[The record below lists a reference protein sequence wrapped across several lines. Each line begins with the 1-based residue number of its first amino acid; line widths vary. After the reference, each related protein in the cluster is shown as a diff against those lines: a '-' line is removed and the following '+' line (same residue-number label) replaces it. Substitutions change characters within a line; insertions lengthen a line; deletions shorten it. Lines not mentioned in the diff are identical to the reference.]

1 MKKIFIKDYKVIPT
15 AVLLSL
21 IILISAN
28 INAQVPTVQDC
39 LGAIPVCQDIYYEP
53 NVYNGTG
60 NYPNEIYVCP
70 PSNCTNC
77 CPNSCM
83 DGEQNSVWYIFTI
96 QQAGLLSFSIIPDV
110 SVDDYDWAVYDLTFN
125 RCEDIY
131 LNALTM
137 QSSCN
142 AAGGGGYQGATGI
155 SSSLGGIT
163 NCNNCGPTNKWNADL
178 QVQEGRTYVL
188 CVSNWMGAGA
198 NGGFTLDF
206 SASTAVIYDDVR
218 PELAMVHAWEVTCG
232 DSTLRF
238 VFTEKVMCSS
248 ISASSLEFTGPGGP
262 YTITNLTGVA
272 CELGA
277 EMEKTFTITID
288 PPFSVNGDYSLN
300 IKPFSSICD
309 ACGNIALP
317 QQYPF
322 TVDLGAPEIVEDN
335 IIITNSSCGQSNGSI
350 TDIEIIGTPPYTY
363 EWVDGGG
370 TIVGTEL
377 DLIDMAAGMY
387 TLKCQ
392 G

>member
-1 MKKIFIKDYKVIPT
+1 MITCKIILFFIIFVKHFNKNKMKKIFIKDYKLIPT
-15 AVLLSL
+15 AFLLS
-21 IILISAN
+21 IILLISAN

-39 LGAIPVCQDIYYEP
+39 LGAIPVCQDVYYEP

-110 SVDDYDWAVYDLTFN
+110 SVDDYDWAVYDLSLN

-131 LNALTM
+131 SNALTM

-142 AAGGGGYQGATGI
+142 AAGGGGYQGSTGV
-155 SSSLGGIT
+155 SSSYGGTT

-178 QVQEGRTYVL
+178 PVLEGRTYVL

-198 NGGFTLDF
+198 SGGFTLDF

-218 PELAMVHAWEVTCG
+218 PELAMVHAWELTCG

-238 VFTEKVMCSS
+238 VFTEKVYVF
-248 ISASSLEFTGPGGP
+248 I
-262 YTITNLTGVA
+262 Y
-272 CELGA
+272 
-277 EMEKTFTITID
+277 
-288 PPFSVNGDYSLN
+288 
-300 IKPFSSICD
+300 
-309 ACGNIALP
+309 
-317 QQYPF
+317 
-322 TVDLGAPEIVEDN
+322 
-335 IIITNSSCGQSNGSI
+335 
-350 TDIEIIGTPPYTY
+350 
-363 EWVDGGG
+363 
-370 TIVGTEL
+370 
-377 DLIDMAAGMY
+377 
-387 TLKCQ
+387 
-392 G
+392 